1 MKTALKIAWRYLFA
15 KKQFNAIHIITAISS
30 VAVGVVT
37 AAMICV
43 LSVMNGFGVMIE
55 HLFSQF
61 DPDLRITSQS
71 GKSFVISEEKKSKLL
86 ELPSINLIS
95 ESISETA
102 LAYFEEKQ
110 MPVQLM
116 GVDSVFGQLTNIEN
130 IIEQVA
136 QLECIKP
143 YILCGGTALAMQV
156 GHRKSE
162 DLDFMMWRISKTEK
176 PEVNWNLIEKEL
188 KEKIG
193 EIENF
198 NMLGFDQVEFVVKG
212 VKFSFFVSDNLSPVT
227 KPIDYLGNIRL
238 ADIESIMAMKME
250 VMLRRMKFRDYYDIY
265 CMLQEGYSIHNGM
278 EKALN
283 LSRHRLSSKNI
294 VAMLL
299 GGQFIPDNN
308 FATLEP
314 KYDVTKEQI
323 REYVMQKLKE

>member
-1 MKTALKIAWRYLFA
+1 MRQGLT
-15 KKQFNAIHIITAISS
+15 
-30 VAVGVVT
+30 
-37 AAMICV
+37 
-43 LSVMNGFGVMIE
+43 
-55 HLFSQF
+55 
-61 DPDLRITSQS
+61 
-71 GKSFVISEEKKSKLL
+71 
-86 ELPSINLIS
+86 
-95 ESISETA
+95 
-102 LAYFEEKQ
+102 
-110 MPVQLM
+110 
-116 GVDSVFGQLTNIEN
+116 TNIEA

-143 YILCGGTALAMQV
+143 YILCGGTALAIQI

-176 PEVNWNLIEKEL
+176 PEVNWNAIEREL

-227 KPIDYLGNIRL
+227 APTEYLGNIRL

-265 CMLQEGYSIHNGM
+265 CMLQEGYSIHNGI

-294 VAMLL
+294 IAMLL

-323 REYVMQKLKE
+323 REYIMQKLKK

>member
-1 MKTALKIAWRYLFA
+1 MRKGLT
-15 KKQFNAIHIITAISS
+15 
-30 VAVGVVT
+30 
-37 AAMICV
+37 
-43 LSVMNGFGVMIE
+43 
-55 HLFSQF
+55 
-61 DPDLRITSQS
+61 
-71 GKSFVISEEKKSKLL
+71 
-86 ELPSINLIS
+86 
-95 ESISETA
+95 
-102 LAYFEEKQ
+102 
-110 MPVQLM
+110 
-116 GVDSVFGQLTNIEN
+116 TNIEA

-143 YILCGGTALAMQV
+143 YILCGGTALAMQI

-176 PEVNWNLIEKEL
+176 PEVNWNAIEKEL
-188 KEKIG
+188 RDKIG
-193 EIENF
+193 EIESF
-198 NMLGFDQVEFVVKG
+198 NMLGFDQIEFVVKG

-227 KPIDYLGNIRL
+227 APIGYLGNIRL

-265 CMLQEGYSIHNGM
+265 SILQEGYSINKGI

-294 VAMLL
+294 IAMLL

-323 REYVMQKLKE
+323 REYIMHKLKE

>member
-1 MKTALKIAWRYLFA
+1 MRQGLT
-15 KKQFNAIHIITAISS
+15 
-30 VAVGVVT
+30 
-37 AAMICV
+37 
-43 LSVMNGFGVMIE
+43 
-55 HLFSQF
+55 
-61 DPDLRITSQS
+61 
-71 GKSFVISEEKKSKLL
+71 
-86 ELPSINLIS
+86 
-95 ESISETA
+95 
-102 LAYFEEKQ
+102 
-110 MPVQLM
+110 
-116 GVDSVFGQLTNIEN
+116 TNIEA

-143 YILCGGTALAMQV
+143 YILCGGTALAMQI

-176 PEVNWNLIEKEL
+176 PEVNWNAIEKEL
-188 KEKIG
+188 REKIG
-193 EIENF
+193 EIDSF

-227 KPIDYLGNIRL
+227 TPTDYLGNIRV

-265 CMLQEGYSIHNGM
+265 CILQEGYSINKGI

-294 VAMLL
+294 IAMLL

-308 FATLEP
+308 FAALEP

-323 REYVMQKLKE
+323 REYIMRKLKE

>member
-1 MKTALKIAWRYLFA
+1 MRQGLT
-15 KKQFNAIHIITAISS
+15 
-30 VAVGVVT
+30 
-37 AAMICV
+37 
-43 LSVMNGFGVMIE
+43 
-55 HLFSQF
+55 
-61 DPDLRITSQS
+61 
-71 GKSFVISEEKKSKLL
+71 
-86 ELPSINLIS
+86 
-95 ESISETA
+95 
-102 LAYFEEKQ
+102 
-110 MPVQLM
+110 
-116 GVDSVFGQLTNIEN
+116 TNIEA

-143 YILCGGTALAMQV
+143 YILCGGTALAIQI

-176 PEVNWNLIEKEL
+176 PEVNWNAIEREL

-198 NMLGFDQVEFVVKG
+198 NMLGFDQVEFVVRG

-227 KPIDYLGNIRL
+227 APTEYLGNICL

-265 CMLQEGYSIHNGM
+265 CMLQEGYSIHNGI

-294 VAMLL
+294 IAMLL
-299 GGQFIPDNN
+299 GGRFIPDNN

-323 REYVMQKLKE
+323 REYIMQKLKK

>member
-1 MKTALKIAWRYLFA
+1 MR
-15 KKQFNAIHIITAISS
+15 Q
-30 VAVGVVT
+30 G
-37 AAMICV
+37 
-43 LSVMNGFGVMIE
+43 
-55 HLFSQF
+55 
-61 DPDLRITSQS
+61 
-71 GKSFVISEEKKSKLL
+71 
-86 ELPSINLIS
+86 
-95 ESISETA
+95 
-102 LAYFEEKQ
+102 
-110 MPVQLM
+110 
-116 GVDSVFGQLTNIEN
+116 LTDNIDA

-136 QLECIKP
+136 QMECIKP
-143 YILCGGTALAMQV
+143 YILCGGTALAMQI

-193 EIENF
+193 DIENF

>member
-1 MKTALKIAWRYLFA
+1 MRQGLT
-15 KKQFNAIHIITAISS
+15 
-30 VAVGVVT
+30 
-37 AAMICV
+37 
-43 LSVMNGFGVMIE
+43 
-55 HLFSQF
+55 
-61 DPDLRITSQS
+61 
-71 GKSFVISEEKKSKLL
+71 
-86 ELPSINLIS
+86 
-95 ESISETA
+95 
-102 LAYFEEKQ
+102 
-110 MPVQLM
+110 
-116 GVDSVFGQLTNIEN
+116 TNIEA

-143 YILCGGTALAMQV
+143 YILCGGTALAMQI

-176 PEVNWNLIEKEL
+176 PEVNWNAIEREL

-227 KPIDYLGNIRL
+227 APTEYLGNIRL

-265 CMLQEGYSIHNGM
+265 CMLQEGYSIHNGI

-294 VAMLL
+294 IAMLL

-323 REYVMQKLKE
+323 REYIMQKLKE

>member
-1 MKTALKIAWRYLFA
+1 MRQGLT
-15 KKQFNAIHIITAISS
+15 
-30 VAVGVVT
+30 
-37 AAMICV
+37 
-43 LSVMNGFGVMIE
+43 
-55 HLFSQF
+55 
-61 DPDLRITSQS
+61 
-71 GKSFVISEEKKSKLL
+71 
-86 ELPSINLIS
+86 
-95 ESISETA
+95 
-102 LAYFEEKQ
+102 
-110 MPVQLM
+110 
-116 GVDSVFGQLTNIEN
+116 TNIEA

-143 YILCGGTALAMQV
+143 YILCGGTALAIQI

-176 PEVNWNLIEKEL
+176 PEVNWNAIEREL

-227 KPIDYLGNIRL
+227 APTEYLGNICL

-265 CMLQEGYSIHNGM
+265 CMLQEGYSIHNGI

-294 VAMLL
+294 IAMLL
-299 GGQFIPDNN
+299 GGRFIPDNN

-323 REYVMQKLKE
+323 REYIMQKLKE

>member
-1 MKTALKIAWRYLFA
+1 MRQGLT
-15 KKQFNAIHIITAISS
+15 
-30 VAVGVVT
+30 
-37 AAMICV
+37 
-43 LSVMNGFGVMIE
+43 
-55 HLFSQF
+55 
-61 DPDLRITSQS
+61 
-71 GKSFVISEEKKSKLL
+71 
-86 ELPSINLIS
+86 
-95 ESISETA
+95 
-102 LAYFEEKQ
+102 
-110 MPVQLM
+110 
-116 GVDSVFGQLTNIEN
+116 TNIEA

-143 YILCGGTALAMQV
+143 YILCGGTALAMQI

-176 PEVNWNLIEKEL
+176 PEVNWNAIEREL

-227 KPIDYLGNIRL
+227 APTEYLGNIRL

-265 CMLQEGYSIHNGM
+265 CMLQEGYSIHNGI

-294 VAMLL
+294 IAMLL
-299 GGQFIPDNN
+299 GGQFVPDNN

-323 REYVMQKLKE
+323 REYIMQKLKE

>member
-1 MKTALKIAWRYLFA
+1 MRQGLT
-15 KKQFNAIHIITAISS
+15 
-30 VAVGVVT
+30 
-37 AAMICV
+37 
-43 LSVMNGFGVMIE
+43 
-55 HLFSQF
+55 
-61 DPDLRITSQS
+61 
-71 GKSFVISEEKKSKLL
+71 
-86 ELPSINLIS
+86 
-95 ESISETA
+95 
-102 LAYFEEKQ
+102 
-110 MPVQLM
+110 
-116 GVDSVFGQLTNIEN
+116 TNIEA

-143 YILCGGTALAMQV
+143 YILCGGTALAIQI

-176 PEVNWNLIEKEL
+176 PEVNWNAIEREL

-198 NMLGFDQVEFVVKG
+198 NMLGFDQVEFVVRG

-227 KPIDYLGNIRL
+227 APTEYLGNIRL

-265 CMLQEGYSIHNGM
+265 CMLQEGYSIHNGI

-294 VAMLL
+294 IAMLL
-299 GGQFIPDNN
+299 GGRFIPDNN

-323 REYVMQKLKE
+323 REYIMQKLKE

>member
-1 MKTALKIAWRYLFA
+1 MRQGLT
-15 KKQFNAIHIITAISS
+15 
-30 VAVGVVT
+30 
-37 AAMICV
+37 
-43 LSVMNGFGVMIE
+43 
-55 HLFSQF
+55 
-61 DPDLRITSQS
+61 
-71 GKSFVISEEKKSKLL
+71 
-86 ELPSINLIS
+86 
-95 ESISETA
+95 
-102 LAYFEEKQ
+102 
-110 MPVQLM
+110 
-116 GVDSVFGQLTNIEN
+116 TNIEA
-130 IIEQVA
+130 IIAQVA

-143 YILCGGTALAMQV
+143 YILCGGTALAIQI

-176 PEVNWNLIEKEL
+176 PEVNWNAIEREL

-198 NMLGFDQVEFVVKG
+198 NMLGFDQVELVVKG

-227 KPIDYLGNIRL
+227 APTEYLGNIRL

-265 CMLQEGYSIHNGM
+265 CMLQEGYSIRNGI

-294 VAMLL
+294 IAMLL
-299 GGQFIPDNN
+299 GGQFVPDNN

-323 REYVMQKLKE
+323 REYIMQKLKE

>member
-1 MKTALKIAWRYLFA
+1 MHQGLT
-15 KKQFNAIHIITAISS
+15 
-30 VAVGVVT
+30 
-37 AAMICV
+37 
-43 LSVMNGFGVMIE
+43 
-55 HLFSQF
+55 
-61 DPDLRITSQS
+61 
-71 GKSFVISEEKKSKLL
+71 
-86 ELPSINLIS
+86 
-95 ESISETA
+95 
-102 LAYFEEKQ
+102 
-110 MPVQLM
+110 
-116 GVDSVFGQLTNIEN
+116 TNIEA

-143 YILCGGTALAMQV
+143 YILCGGTALAIQI

-176 PEVNWNLIEKEL
+176 PEVNWNAIEREL
-188 KEKIG
+188 KDKIG

-227 KPIDYLGNIRL
+227 APTEYLGNIRL

-265 CMLQEGYSIHNGM
+265 CMLQEGYSIHNGI

-294 VAMLL
+294 IAMLL

-323 REYVMQKLKE
+323 REYIMQKLKE